1 MFFTEAIEYDC
12 EKVVNTEYQFGRQL
26 AASLIK
32 NYHSNYQFDFSDDLC
47 WPLRCYTVLKENNV
61 ELSDNYINLSD
72 NYENLL
78 ESDVDLKED
87 YVDLLDPYVVF
98 FENTDVNWIA
108 QCGNVYVFFLN
119 F

>member
-1 MFFTEAIEYDC
+1 MFFAEAIEYDC

-32 NYHSNYQFDFSDDLC
+32 NYHSIRFFRWLC

-98 FENTDVNWIA
+98 LENTDVKWIA